1 MLKNM
6 FDRDALM
13 NKFFKKIEDTFWD
26 LSTGKIGLHT
36 SEGIATIDGE
46 GDSAT
51 ISINPIEQFGIPLP
65 SFARSTSLADVKV
78 GDLIYGNTTATK
90 GWVVEIK
97 TTEAGDGTK
106 NYKFVLLTPSGTQH
120 SYNPPKVQMF
130 GIAPNGVMVVQSLFN
145 MAGAGG
151 LADMKNNLLPLMMMG
166 GDMEDIGDMLPMLM
180 MGGMNGSAPAAA
192 GGGMGQML
200 QTMMMMKMFKGKSD
214 RSRTNG
220 GRTYFDGDR

>member
-145 MAGAGG
+145 VAGASG
-151 LADMKNNLLPLMMMG
+151 LADMNNSLLPLIMMG

-180 MGGMNGSAPAAA
+180 MGGMGGGTPAA
-192 GGGMGQML
+192 GGMAQML
-200 QTMMMMKMFKGKSD
+200 QTMTMMKLLKGQSD
-214 RSRTNG
+214 SPRKNG
-220 GRTYFDGDR
+220 GRSYFDGAR